1 MDHSQSEKTNGSKIM
16 GYAWMILWISFY
28 LLYLTIGE
36 SAIVGSVGVNRLGGH
51 SYLRL
56 FSGIFFHKNF
66 IHFFANV
73 LAYYWIAH
81 YLLKG
86 MRGYRIFSFGLIAAG
101 IQEIITGFIYP
112 NLENGFGGSSVNFA
126 LIGLITAMQISS
138 KDFAPFYVWK
148 IYKRNGS
155 WQVDKGSVEGNW
167 IALYA
172 VLTNI
177 PVGMIRSMTIV
188 THVVAFIV
196 GLVLGLLGITTFHFL
211 D

>member
-1 MDHSQSEKTNGSKIM
+1 MDQSQSGETNWSKIM
-16 GYAWMILWISFY
+16 GYAWIILWISFY
-28 LLYLTIGE
+28 ILYLTMGE
-36 SAIVGSVGVNRLGGH
+36 SVILGSVGIHKLEGH
-51 SYLRL
+51 SYIRF
-56 FSGIFFHKNF
+56 FSGIFFHN
-66 IHFFANV
+66 HFVHFLANG

-81 YLLKG
+81 YLFKG
-86 MRGYRIFSFGLIAAG
+86 MRGYRIFTFGLIAAA

-126 LIGLITAMQISS
+126 LIGLITAIQISS
-138 KDFAPFYVWK
+138 KDFVPIYVWK

-172 VLTNI
+172 ILTNI
-177 PVGMIRSMTIV
+177 PIGMIRSMTIV
-188 THVVAFIV
+188 THVVAFVV